1 MKGREGLTISSDQEI
16 GQKIRIFGLDGL
28 RVVESKKFLSKSL
41 RKQSIQ
47 NDYLFFIRSSRIIEI
62 SLLA

>member
-47 NDYLFFIRSSRIIEI
+47 NDYLFFI
-62 SLLA
+62 